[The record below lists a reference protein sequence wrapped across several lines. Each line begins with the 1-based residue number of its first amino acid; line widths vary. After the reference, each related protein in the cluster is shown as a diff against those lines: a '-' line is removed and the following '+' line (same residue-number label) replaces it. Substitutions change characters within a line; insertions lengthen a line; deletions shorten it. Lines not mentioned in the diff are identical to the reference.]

1 MAGNPIFFYYWGVFI
16 AQSWS
21 YENKTIA
28 LTIHS
33 VDRWVTLHAFCKL
46 RGFDL
51 RSFTSLGCVLK

>member
-28 LTIHS
+28 LTIRS
-33 VDRWVTLHAFCKL
+33 VDRWVTLHVFWQA
-46 RGFDL
+46 RGFKFAAL
-51 RSFTSLGCVLK
+51 I